1 MPGDRGRPR
10 GAVFRHQ
17 SGNTVAIVSDG
28 SRVLGLGDIGPEAG
42 LPVMEGKALLFKL
55 FGGVDAIPLC
65 IRARDAED
73 IVRTVELI
81 EPSFG
86 GINLGDIAHPKGF
99 GVLDEARRRVLVPGL
114 ATQRCSKLPVACFAC
129 CHSHALAGNR
139 KGIADEGFEQQPV

>member
-17 SGNTVAIVSDG
+17 SGKHGRHRVDG

-81 EPSFG
+81 DPSFG

-99 GVLDEARRRVLVPGL
+99 GVLDEARRRVLVP
-114 ATQRCSKLPVACFAC
+114 VW
-129 CHSHALAGNR
+129 
-139 KGIADEGFEQQPV
+139 